1 MEKTKT
7 ARRASVKPKIAE
19 MVSTTDG
26 KQLTLNVSPTVP
38 AFRAYLSVSK
48 VVNGVLSGAKDL
60 NSIDTMMEGLDGIW
74 NPLYGWLIEYGGVT
88 EADLDQFTIW
98 EIVSVFRQAAM
109 GFVLPQTKSVP

>member
-1 MEKTKT
+1 MEKVKT

-19 MVSTTDG
+19 MVNAPDG

-38 AFRAYLSVSK
+38 AFRAYMKVSK
-48 VVNGVLSGAKDL
+48 EVETVLRGTPKD
-60 NSIDTMMEGLDGIW
+60 NTVDTMMEGLDGIW
-74 NPLYGWLIEYGGVT
+74 DALYGWLIKFGGVT
-88 EADLDQFTIW
+88 EAELDQFTIW